1 MPEFS
6 VVVKRSVVLFSL
18 CLLALGIA
26 CWGASE
32 VNETPRY
39 SLIAIVVIGIIIPA
53 VLRLMDIW
61 ECEEEGSDGVAT
73 WRLFFFLS

>member
-1 MPEFS
+1 MIRSS
-6 VVVKRSVVLFSL
+6 VVVRRVVVLFLL
-18 CLLALGIA
+18 CLLVVGMA

-39 SLIAIVVIGIIIPA
+39 SLIAIVVIGIIIPV

-61 ECEEEGSDGVAT
+61 EVDNGDGVAT
-73 WRLFFFLS
+73 WRVFFFLG